1 MFFQACW
8 HKRKTSLGPHPQQEN
23 YFVSLVYQISQTLMF
38 HRFVY
43 KVWEIWFFKHADLK
57 EKNIF
62 LVPPT
67 KRKLFCLV
75 VYHGLS
81 NISTLMFQS
90 FVYKDCEIFF
100 FNQLTEKKNINYFV
114 SWFTQTLV
122 HQISQT
128 LMFHRFHPWTV
139 LKMLLKIIDTC
150 LLRTYSKGQAF
161 TRLICWNI
169 FDINISIN

>member
-1 MFFQACW
+1 MFEAQKRDLPIQACW
-8 HKRKTSLGPHPQQEN
+8 L
-23 YFVSLVYQISQTLMF
+23 
-38 HRFVY
+38 
-43 KVWEIWFFKHADLK
+43 
-57 EKNIF
+57 KNIF
-62 LVPPT
+62 FWASPT

-75 VYHGLS
+75 ANPGLS
-81 NISTLMFQS
+81 NTS
-90 FVYKDCEIFF
+90 FVYKDWEIYF

-150 LLRTYSKGQAF
+150 LLRAYSKGQAF